1 MQNNN
6 EQRMKRPLKNKIILS
21 ILFIVFAI
29 DICCIAFNYSKFVR
43 LNNTYTTELA
53 RTVINTCTL
62 IIDGDRMED
71 YLETRKRD
79 TDYYAIWNK
88 LIDYRN
94 TNKAI
99 MKLSVVSFRENGCY
113 YIFDTDLSDN
123 GAFLGDLRAY
133 DTTQKSVKDA
143 LMNFTMD
150 KSLEYGTHTDIY
162 VPIKS
167 SYNIPVAYVVAGIS
181 VDSIKKEQEQYLIW
195 LAMIVTG
202 VAFVFGILLIFYMNR
217 SIITPINMM
226 TSAAVSYAK
235 NLKEDSQT
243 SPLQQLSI
251 QTGDELERLCESLK
265 TMENDILISSVNL
278 VNATW
283 NSNHDSMT
291 QLYNKRYYWE
301 LLPQLENEKNIGVI
315 YMDIDNLK
323 LMNDRCGHDLGD
335 EVIMNAADLIHNY
348 EIAGAE
354 CCRVGGDEFVMIIR
368 NTTLEEVDDLV
379 VRLRED
385 KNNVLSNASKE
396 FVCRLAVGGAFRLEN
411 ESIGATIK
419 NAEQEMYKNK
429 HAKR

>member
-1 MQNNN
+1 
-6 EQRMKRPLKNKIILS
+6 MKRPLKNKIILS
-21 ILFIVFAI
+21 VLFIVFAI

-195 LAMIVTG
+195 LVMIVTG
-202 VAFVFGILLIFYMNR
+202 AAFVFGILLIFYMNR

>member
-195 LAMIVTG
+195 LVMIVTG
-202 VAFVFGILLIFYMNR
+202 AAFVFGILLIFYMNR

>member
-21 ILFIVFAI
+21 VLFIVFAI

-195 LAMIVTG
+195 LVMIVTG
-202 VAFVFGILLIFYMNR
+202 AAFVFGILLIFYMNR

-323 LMNDRCGHDLGD
+323 LINDRYGHDLGD
-335 EVIMNAADLIHNY
+335 EVIMNAADLIHDY

-385 KNNVLSNASKE
+385 KNNVLSNVSKE

-411 ESIGATIK
+411 ESIGVTIK

>member
-195 LAMIVTG
+195 LVMIVTG

>member
-1 MQNNN
+1 
-6 EQRMKRPLKNKIILS
+6 MKRPLKNKIILS
-21 ILFIVFAI
+21 VLFIVFAI

-195 LAMIVTG
+195 LVMIVTG
-202 VAFVFGILLIFYMNR
+202 AAFVFGILLIFYMNR

-301 LLPQLENEKNIGVI
+301 LLPQLEKEKNIGVI

-323 LMNDRCGHDLGD
+323 LMNDRYGHDLGD
-335 EVIMNAADLIHNY
+335 EVIMNAADLIHDY

-411 ESIGATIK
+411 ESIGVTIK

>member
-1 MQNNN
+1 
-6 EQRMKRPLKNKIILS
+6 MKRPLKNKIILS
-21 ILFIVFAI
+21 VLFIVFAI

-195 LAMIVTG
+195 LVMIVTG
-202 VAFVFGILLIFYMNR
+202 AAFVFGILLIFYMNR

-283 NSNHDSMT
+283 DSNHDSMT

>member
-21 ILFIVFAI
+21 VLFIVFAI

-195 LAMIVTG
+195 LVMIVTG
-202 VAFVFGILLIFYMNR
+202 AAFVFGILLIFYMNR

-283 NSNHDSMT
+283 DSNHDSMT

>member
-21 ILFIVFAI
+21 VLFIVFAI

-195 LAMIVTG
+195 LVMIVTG
-202 VAFVFGILLIFYMNR
+202 AAFVFGILLIFYMNR

>member
-21 ILFIVFAI
+21 VLFIVFAI

-195 LAMIVTG
+195 LVMIVTG
-202 VAFVFGILLIFYMNR
+202 AAFVFGILLIFYMNR

-323 LMNDRCGHDLGD
+323 LMNDRYGHDLGD
-335 EVIMNAADLIHNY
+335 EVIMNAADLIHDY

-385 KNNVLSNASKE
+385 KNNVLSNVSKE

-411 ESIGATIK
+411 ESIGVTIK

>member
-1 MQNNN
+1 
-6 EQRMKRPLKNKIILS
+6 MKRPLKNKIILS

-195 LAMIVTG
+195 LVMIVTG

>member
-1 MQNNN
+1 
-6 EQRMKRPLKNKIILS
+6 MKRPLKNKIILS
-21 ILFIVFAI
+21 VLFIVFAI

-195 LAMIVTG
+195 LVMIVTG
-202 VAFVFGILLIFYMNR
+202 AVFVFGILLIFYMNR

-301 LLPQLENEKNIGVI
+301 LLPQLEKEKNIGVI

-323 LMNDRCGHDLGD
+323 LMNDRYGHDLGD
-335 EVIMNAADLIHNY
+335 EVIMNAADLIHDY

-411 ESIGATIK
+411 ESIGVTIK

>member
-1 MQNNN
+1 
-6 EQRMKRPLKNKIILS
+6 MKRPLKNKIILS
-21 ILFIVFAI
+21 VLFIVFAI

-94 TNKAI
+94 TNKDI
-99 MKLSVVSFRENGCY
+99 MKLSVVSFKENGCY
-113 YIFDTDLSDN
+113 YIFDTDLSDD

-195 LAMIVTG
+195 LVMIVTG
-202 VAFVFGILLIFYMNR
+202 AAFVFGILLIFYMNR

-323 LMNDRCGHDLGD
+323 LMNDRYGHDLGD
-335 EVIMNAADLIHNY
+335 EVIMNAADLIHDY

-385 KNNVLSNASKE
+385 KNNVLSNVSKE

-411 ESIGATIK
+411 ESIGVTIK

>member
-1 MQNNN
+1 
-6 EQRMKRPLKNKIILS
+6 MKRPLKNKIILS
-21 ILFIVFAI
+21 VLFIVFAI

-195 LAMIVTG
+195 LVMIVTG
-202 VAFVFGILLIFYMNR
+202 AAFVFGILLIFYMNR

-323 LMNDRCGHDLGD
+323 LINDRYGHDLGD
-335 EVIMNAADLIHNY
+335 EVIMNAADLIHDY

-385 KNNVLSNASKE
+385 KNNVLSNVSKE

-411 ESIGATIK
+411 ESIGVTIK

>member
-1 MQNNN
+1 
-6 EQRMKRPLKNKIILS
+6 MKRPLKNKIILS
-21 ILFIVFAI
+21 VLFIVFAI

-195 LAMIVTG
+195 LVMIVPG
-202 VAFVFGILLIFYMNR
+202 AAFVFGILLIFYMNR

-323 LMNDRCGHDLGD
+323 LMNDRYGHDLGD
-335 EVIMNAADLIHNY
+335 EVIMNAADLIHDY

-385 KNNVLSNASKE
+385 KNNVLSNVSKE

-411 ESIGATIK
+411 ESIGVTIK

>member
-1 MQNNN
+1 
-6 EQRMKRPLKNKIILS
+6 MKRPLKNKIILS

-195 LAMIVTG
+195 LVMIVTG
-202 VAFVFGILLIFYMNR
+202 AAFVFGILLIFYMNR

>member
-6 EQRMKRPLKNKIILS
+6 KQKMKRPLKNKIILS
-21 ILFIVFAI
+21 VLFIVFAI
-29 DICCIAFNYSKFVR
+29 DIFCITFNYTRFVT
-43 LNNTYTTELA
+43 LNNTYTSELA
-53 RTVINTCTL
+53 KTVINTCTL
-62 IIDGDRMED
+62 TIDGDRVED

-79 TDYYAIWNK
+79 TNYYEIWNK

-94 TNKAI
+94 TNKDI
-99 MKLSVVSFRENGCY
+99 MKLSVVSFKENGCY
-113 YIFDTDLSDN
+113 YIFDTDLSDD

-133 DTTQKSVKDA
+133 DTKQESVKDA

-181 VDSIKKEQEQYLIW
+181 LDSIKKEQEQYLVW
-195 LAMIVTG
+195 LVMIVTG
-202 VAFVFGILLIFYMNR
+202 VVLIFGILLILYMNR
-217 SIITPINMM
+217 SIIAPINRM
-226 TSAAVSYAK
+226 TSAAVGYAK

-251 QTGDELERLCESLK
+251 ETGDELERLCESLK

-301 LLPQLENEKNIGVI
+301 LLPQLESEKNIGVI

-323 LMNDRCGHDLGD
+323 LMNDRCGHDQGD
-335 EVIMNAADLIHNY
+335 EVIMNAADLIHAY

-354 CCRVGGDEFVMIIR
+354 CCRVGGDEFVMILKD
-368 NTTLEEVDDLV
+368 TTPEEVEDLV

-385 KNNVLSNASKE
+385 KNNVLSNLPKE
-396 FVCRLAVGGAFRLEN
+396 FVCRLAVGGAFRQEN
-411 ESIGATIK
+411 ESIDVTIK

>member
-21 ILFIVFAI
+21 ILSIVFAI

-195 LAMIVTG
+195 LVMIVTG

-323 LMNDRCGHDLGD
+323 LMNDRYGHDLGD
-335 EVIMNAADLIHNY
+335 EVIMNAADLIHDY

-385 KNNVLSNASKE
+385 KNNVLSNVSKE

-411 ESIGATIK
+411 ESIGVTIK

>member
-1 MQNNN
+1 
-6 EQRMKRPLKNKIILS
+6 MKRPLKNKIILS
-21 ILFIVFAI
+21 VLFIVFAI

-195 LAMIVTG
+195 LVMIVTG
-202 VAFVFGILLIFYMNR
+202 AAFVFGILLIFYMNR

-323 LMNDRCGHDLGD
+323 LMNDRYGHDLGD
-335 EVIMNAADLIHNY
+335 EVIMNAADLIHDY

-385 KNNVLSNASKE
+385 KNNVLSNVSKE

-411 ESIGATIK
+411 ESIGVTIK

>member
-21 ILFIVFAI
+21 VLFIVFAI

-94 TNKAI
+94 TNKDI
-99 MKLSVVSFRENGCY
+99 MKLSVVSFKENGCY
-113 YIFDTDLSDN
+113 YIFDTDLSDD

-195 LAMIVTG
+195 LVMIVTG
-202 VAFVFGILLIFYMNR
+202 AAFVFGILLIFYMNR

-323 LMNDRCGHDLGD
+323 LMNDRYGHDLGD
-335 EVIMNAADLIHNY
+335 EVIMNAADLIHDY

-385 KNNVLSNASKE
+385 KNNVLSNVSKE

-411 ESIGATIK
+411 ESIGVTIK

>member
-21 ILFIVFAI
+21 VLFIVFAI

-79 TDYYAIWNK
+79 TDYYEIWNK

-94 TNKAI
+94 TNKGI
-99 MKLSVVSFRENGCY
+99 MKLSVVSFKENGCY

-150 KSLEYGTHTDIY
+150 KSLVYGTHTDIY

-195 LAMIVTG
+195 LVMIVTG
-202 VAFVFGILLIFYMNR
+202 VAFVFGILLISYMNR
-217 SIITPINMM
+217 SIITPINRM

-235 NLKEDSQT
+235 HLKEDSQT

-283 NSNHDSMT
+283 DSNHDSMT

-323 LMNDRCGHDLGD
+323 LMNDRFGHDLGD
-335 EVIMNAADLIHNY
+335 EVIMNAADLIHDY

-368 NTTLEEVDDLV
+368 NTTPEEVDDLV

-411 ESIGATIK
+411 ESIGVTIK

>member
-1 MQNNN
+1 
-6 EQRMKRPLKNKIILS
+6 MKRPLKNKIILS
-21 ILFIVFAI
+21 VLFIVFAI

-195 LAMIVTG
+195 LVMIVTG
-202 VAFVFGILLIFYMNR
+202 AAFVFGILLIFYMNR

-335 EVIMNAADLIHNY
+335 EVIMNAADLIHDY

-385 KNNVLSNASKE
+385 KNNVLSNVSKE

-411 ESIGATIK
+411 ESIGVTIK